1 MSYSVILIPIA
12 EADVLEAWHWYKNE
26 SPGLEQ
32 KFWDATFQTILQ
44 IAKHPSRFSL
54 AKADIR
60 VAFVKRFPYK
70 IVFYTNEA
78 MKRVEVVA
86 ILHKKRH
93 PGIWQKRI

>member
-32 KFWDATFQTILQ
+32 KFWDATFQTILR

-78 MKRVEVVA
+78 MKRVEVIAVV
-86 ILHKKRH
+86 HNKRH
-93 PGIWQKRI
+93 PAVWQRRV